1 MSTYVLEIIGILVL
15 VMVGGFFAA
24 AEIAL
29 ISASRP
35 LLRRRAQEGE
45 AGARIALKLLED
57 PSRLLAAVQVGM
69 TLVGFLASAVAAVS
83 LADAVAKWLVSLGV
97 PAGVAAAAAVFATTA
112 AVSYVSLVFGEL
124 TPKRLGLQRAESVSV
139 AVARPISW
147 VAAFAAPLT
156 WVLARS
162 ADLVGRLLGLH
173 AGGKP
178 GVTEEEL
185 KLLVTE
191 QGTLLDEE
199 KRMIAEVFELGDTA
213 AREIMVPRVDMVM
226 LEDDTPLRRAL
237 EVFQGTGFSRLPVFH
252 EDRDQI
258 VGILLLKDSLPCF
271 VDGRECRSLAE
282 LVRPAVFVPETKRIV
297 DLLSEMQATHN
308 QIAIV
313 VDEHGGT
320 EGLVTLEDIIEE
332 VVGEV
337 SDEYDRVQRFVQEL
351 GPGDWLVD
359 GRLPVEDARHELGLE
374 MPQDDQYETLAGWV
388 LSELGHIPEP
398 GETFEHDDF
407 TIRVANVR
415 RRRIARLRVTL
426 GTGSPGRAGRSI
438 DADETD
444 RDEGSENE

>member
-1 MSTYVLEIIGILVL
+1 MSAYLLEIIGIFLLVL
-15 VMVGGFFAA
+15 VGGFFAA

-35 LLRRRAQEGE
+35 LLRQRAAEGE
-45 AGARIALKLLED
+45 AGARMALKLLDD

-83 LADAVAKWLVSLGV
+83 LADALATWLTSFGM
-97 PAGVAAAAAVFATTA
+97 PAGVAGVVAVFATTA
-112 AVSYVSLVFGEL
+112 AVSYVALVFGEL

-139 AVARPISW
+139 AVARPLTWI
-147 VAAFAAPLT
+147 AAAAAPLT
-156 WVLARS
+156 WLLARS
-162 ADLVGRLLGLH
+162 ADVVGRLLGLH

-185 KLLVTE
+185 RLLVTE

-226 LEDDTPLRRAL
+226 LEDTTPLRRAL
-237 EVFQGTGFSRLPVFH
+237 EVFQGTGYSRLPVFH

-258 VGILLLKDSLPCF
+258 VGILLLKDTLPCF
-271 VDGRECRSLAE
+271 VEERECRSLAE
-282 LVRPAVFVPETKRIV
+282 LTRPAVFVPETKRVV
-297 DLLSEMQATHN
+297 DLLNDMQATHN
-308 QIAIV
+308 QIAII

-359 GRLPVEDARHELGLE
+359 GRLPTEDAREQLGIDVPE
-374 MPQDDQYETLAGWV
+374 AEEYETIAGWV

-398 GETFEHDDF
+398 GETMRYEGF

-415 RRRIARLRVTL
+415 RRRIARLQVTSRPERE
-426 GTGSPGRAGRSI
+426 TADPGRS
-438 DADETD
+438 
-444 RDEGSENE
+444 DEGRA